1 LVVAPNIIGAD
12 LALKHGAVV
21 DKEGKIIFVYQS
33 PDGMNSTFE
42 SLYQRAKSAALAVPE
57 NSIVAVDFDR
67 TCTSWGKNPKVG
79 TLLVILNWSF
89 AVIVRELRNCQVQFV
104 SPSSIRSCLGLSPQT
119 SKRDVHKQTA
129 HLLPENLRGTKFH
142 KDADVRGD
150 IKDAWLLAT
159 TYNCTRL
166 K

>member
-1 LVVAPNIIGAD
+1 MVVAPIIGAD
-12 LALKHGAVV
+12 LALRHGAIVNAV
-21 DKEGKIIFVYQS
+21 GTIIHTYLS

-42 SLYQRAKSAALAVPE
+42 SLYQRGKTAALSVPE
-57 NSIVAVDFDR
+57 HSIVALDLDR

-79 TLLVILNWSF
+79 TLLIILNWSF
-89 AVIVRELRNCQVQFV
+89 AVCVRELRSCQVQFV
-104 SPSSIRSCLGLSPQT
+104 SPSSVRSCLGLSPQT

-142 KDADVRGD
+142 KDPDIRGD
-150 IKDAWLLAT
+150 IKDAYLLAM
-159 TYNCTRL
+159 TYHCTRN